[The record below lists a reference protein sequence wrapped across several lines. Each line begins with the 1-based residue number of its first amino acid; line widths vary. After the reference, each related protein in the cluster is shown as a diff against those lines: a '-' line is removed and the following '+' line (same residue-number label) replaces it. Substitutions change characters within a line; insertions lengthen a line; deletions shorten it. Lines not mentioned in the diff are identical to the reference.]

1 MGIRCDV
8 DRREGARLGPKAAP
22 RAGWSVRAPRGIFR
36 SMFDEL
42 GRIFRKSVSAFRS
55 ELGRHEPEDQVA
67 ELLSAMRREW
77 VSARAELP
85 VIQENRERA
94 RKELARERELLEQT
108 ERRGRLAEGIGDGET
123 TRIAAEYAARH
134 REKATVLEQKVAAAD
149 AEWELRNREVE
160 EMKRK
165 YQEADSNRFVL
176 LNELKRAGNQSRMR
190 SVAEEAHGSFSD
202 FDRMQEKIDS
212 TRSYADALEELDADL
227 GGPPPPSANPPPA
240 ADVDERLRE
249 LKRRMGK
256 D

>member
-1 MGIRCDV
+1 
-8 DRREGARLGPKAAP
+8 
-22 RAGWSVRAPRGIFR
+22 
-36 SMFDEL
+36 MFDEL

-55 ELGRHEPEDQVA
+55 ELNRYEPEDQVA

-77 VSARAELP
+77 VAARAELP
-85 VIQENRERA
+85 VIQENRDRA

-108 ERRGRLAEGIGDGET
+108 ERRGRLAEGIGDQET
-123 TRIAAEYAARH
+123 VRVAAEFAARH

-165 YQEADSNRFVL
+165 YQEADSNRFAL
-176 LNELKRAGNQSRMR
+176 LNELRRAGNQARMR
-190 SVAEEAHGSFSD
+190 SVGEEAVGSFSD
-202 FDRMQEKIDS
+202 FDRMQERIDS
-212 TRSYADALEELDADL
+212 TRAHADALEELDAEL
-227 GGPPPPSANPPPA
+227 NGRPPPSSSPPP

-256 D
+256 E